1 LTEPEELAMQNPFKF
16 LRPAEWEVLLA
27 KAEQR
32 VYKPE
37 ETILRQGDKP
47 SGIYIIQKGKAKIV
61 RDSFGF
67 QLAVAEHGPGSIFGE
82 MSFIESEVTNTAVVA
97 DELCGV
103 VIISHAVVQE
113 IINQNPGFYGRF
125 FQSLAYIL
133 SQRLRATTGMLGG
146 PEWQKVNDT

>member
-1 LTEPEELAMQNPFKF
+1 MF
-16 LRPAEWEVLLA
+16 
-27 KAEQR
+27 
-32 VYKPE
+32 KPE

-47 SGIYIIQKGKAKIV
+47 SGIYIVQKGKAKVV

-67 QLAVAEHGPGSIFGE
+67 QLAIAEYGAGSIFGE
-82 MSFIESEVTNTAVVA
+82 MSFIEAEATNAAVVA
-97 DELCGV
+97 EETCGV
-103 VIISHAVVQE
+103 VIVSHTVVQE

-146 PEWQKVNDT
+146 AEWQKVNDT

>member
-1 LTEPEELAMQNPFKF
+1 MNNPFKF
-16 LRPAEWEVLLA
+16 LRPGEWELLIA

-32 VYKPE
+32 TYKPE
-37 ETILRQGDKP
+37 DTILKQGDKP
-47 SGIYIIQKGKAKIV
+47 SGIYIVQKGKAKV
-61 RDSFGF
+61 VKDSFGF
-67 QLAVAEHGPGSIFGE
+67 QIAVAEYNAGSIFGE
-82 MSFIESEVTNTAVVA
+82 MSFIEAEVANIAVIA
-97 DELCGV
+97 EENCGV
-103 VIISHAVVQE
+103 MIIGHAVVQE